1 MAKYI
6 MKVFSDLLSWRV
18 VIFMFC
24 EGGQDV
30 CQEFVCTFAGH
41 RQVFEPKIEERVK
54 ETLESLTGRGRRLV
68 FLCGGMGQFD
78 ALCAGAVRWLKKKH
92 PEKDIQLCLVI
103 PYFSGKLNA
112 DRSFFQSLYD
122 EILMPDGVEYA
133 HYKAAIPKR
142 NRWMVDQADCLIS
155 YIIRQYGGAYQTCRY
170 AKKKSIPIINVAKG
184 APQCLK

>member
-1 MAKYI
+1 
-6 MKVFSDLLSWRV
+6 
-18 VIFMFC
+18 MFC
-24 EGGQDV
+24 EGRQDV

-54 ETLESLTGRGRRLV
+54 ETLESLIGRGHRLV

-112 DRSFFQSLYD
+112 DRSFFNLYT
-122 EILMPDGVEYA
+122 M
-133 HYKAAIPKR
+133 KF
-142 NRWMVDQADCLIS
+142 
-155 YIIRQYGGAYQTCRY
+155 
-170 AKKKSIPIINVAKG
+170 
-184 APQCLK
+184 

>member
-1 MAKYI
+1 
-6 MKVFSDLLSWRV
+6 
-18 VIFMFC
+18 MFC
-24 EGGQDV
+24 EGRQDV

-54 ETLESLTGRGRRLV
+54 ETLESLIGRGHRLV

-170 AKKKSIPIINVAKG
+170 AMKKSIPIINVTKG

>member
-1 MAKYI
+1 
-6 MKVFSDLLSWRV
+6 
-18 VIFMFC
+18 MFC
-24 EGGQDV
+24 EGRQDV
-30 CQEFVCTFAGH
+30 CPEFVCTFAGH

-54 ETLESLTGRGRRLV
+54 ETLESLIGRGHRLV

-103 PYFSGKLNA
+103 PYF
-112 DRSFFQSLYD
+112 F
-122 EILMPDGVEYA
+122 LMPDGVEYA
-133 HYKAAIPKR
+133 HYKAAIPKQ

-170 AKKKSIPIINVAKG
+170 AMKKSIPIINVAKG

>member
-1 MAKYI
+1 MTDTAASI
-6 MKVFSDLLSWRV
+6 IVAQL
-18 VIFMFC
+18 MF
-24 EGGQDV
+24 
-30 CQEFVCTFAGH
+30 
-41 RQVFEPKIEERVK
+41 
-54 ETLESLTGRGRRLV
+54 LEAE
-68 FLCGGMGQFD
+68 D
-78 ALCAGAVRWLKKKH
+78 

-155 YIIRQYGGAYQTCRY
+155 YIIRQYGGAYQACRY
-170 AKKKSIPIINVAKG
+170 AMKKSIPIINVAKG